1 MNNNMDNKYDNES
14 EQLTINIGD
23 TLYYARIMPRL
34 GIFDV
39 YDLKVRTVEDTYFV
53 AIDKRDKKSYLF
65 SYKDVDKTVFAN
77 REDALSKVKE
87 AEKHKSG
94 NMGISCGTDRQLR
107 ALIKSY
113 YTESN
118 EEFEKKI
125 RSLYE

>member
-34 GIFDV
+34 GILDV

-65 SYKDVDKTVFAN
+65 SYNDINKTVFTN
-77 REDALSKVKE
+77 REEALSKVKKE
-87 AEKHKSG
+87 EKNKPK
-94 NMGISCGTDRQLR
+94 ISTET
-107 ALIKSY
+107 Y
-113 YTESN
+113 Y
-118 EEFEKKI
+118 EE
-125 RSLYE
+125 Y